1 MNLLKNIAV
10 SVALASMAMVSSTA
24 FAGKAEEAKV
34 REAADATISKIE
46 EALSLVEKGADK
58 AAILAPIGEAR
69 QSQKEF
75 RYEQTERN
83 RQYANNQLKAARE
96 AIDKGEMQPAEAAL
110 RDALKILKEMK
121 VTYDAAH

>member
-1 MNLLKNIAV
+1 MKLLKNIVV
-10 SVALASMAMVSSTA
+10 SVALASMAMVSATA

-34 REAADATISKIE
+34 REAAEGTIAKVE
-46 EALSLVEKGADK
+46 EALSLIEKGAAK
-58 AAILAPIGEAR
+58 EAILTPIGDAR
-69 QSQKEF
+69 QLQKEF
-75 RYEQTERN
+75 RYEQTERD
-83 RQYANNQLKAARE
+83 RQYANNQLKAARS

>member
-1 MNLLKNIAV
+1 MNVKNILV
-10 SVALASMAMVSSTA
+10 SIALASMAMVSSTA

-34 REAADATISKIE
+34 IAAADGTIAKVQ
-46 EALSLVEKGADK
+46 EAISLVEKGADK
-58 AAILAPIGEAR
+58 AAILVPVGEAR
-69 QSQKEF
+69 QLQKEF
-75 RYEQTERN
+75 RYEQTERS

-110 RDALKILKEMK
+110 REALKILKDMK